1 MAAALASPAVSLSSG
16 TSSIPLR
23 VLCVSVLNPFPLR
36 ELIAAAQRSARLYW
50 IPINFRL
57 ARLTFRTHQDKRER
71 FSPVPRMAQQT
82 SLSSE
87 NLPAGEAALALKNVS
102 KSFPGVSALDDV
114 SFDVM
119 PGEVHALL
127 GENGAGKSTLI
138 KIVSGVYPPTSGEMH
153 VHGKPVH
160 FAHPREAQAH
170 GIATIYQEFSLY
182 PELTVAENIFAGNM
196 PRKFSGLVLDWA
208 AAARQAAAVLESLD
222 ASDLDVRARVGTLSV
237 GNRQRVEIAKALSR
251 QAQILILD
259 EPTAVLTQHDT
270 ERLYGIIRRLRA
282 QKVALVYIS
291 HRLNEIFALA
301 DRVTV
306 LRDGKFIGV
315 KPAAETNEGE
325 LIRMMVGR
333 ALELEPL
340 PHLDNPAPTGQ
351 VVLRVRNLSRRPLL
365 RDASLEVR
373 AGEIVGL
380 AGLVGSGRSELAQA
394 VFGVAPPESGTI
406 EIDGKPVKITR
417 PEEAIGLGIAYAP
430 EDRQRQGLVI
440 AMTVAENIGL
450 TRIWQ
455 LMRGPFLDF
464 QAEEMLARQYIGTL
478 RIKTPSSHQVAR
490 NLSGGNQ
497 QKIVLGKWLA
507 TKPRL
512 LIVDEPTRGIDVG
525 ARAEIHR
532 LLDGLARDEKMA
544 ILVISSDLPEIL
556 RLSDRV
562 CVMREGYL
570 VAEFARRNATQENV
584 LAAAVG
590 QQLNGE
596 RTTASDH

>member
-1 MAAALASPAVSLSSG
+1 
-16 TSSIPLR
+16 
-23 VLCVSVLNPFPLR
+23 
-36 ELIAAAQRSARLYW
+36 
-50 IPINFRL
+50 
-57 ARLTFRTHQDKRER
+57 
-71 FSPVPRMAQQT
+71 MAQQNPTT
-82 SLSSE
+82 SSLIQPE
-87 NLPAGEAALALKNVS
+87 GEPALVLRNIS
-102 KSFPGVSALDDV
+102 KSFPGVRALDDV
-114 SFDVM
+114 SFDVW

-138 KIVSGVYPPTSGEMH
+138 KIMSGVYPPGSGEMH
-153 VHGKPVH
+153 VNGKAVH
-160 FAHPREAQAH
+160 FAHPREAQAQ

-182 PELTVAENIFAGNM
+182 PELTVAENIFSGNM

-208 AAARQAAAVLESLD
+208 RAARDAAAVLESLD
-222 ASDLDVRARVGTLSV
+222 ASDLDVRSRIGTLSV

-251 QAQILILD
+251 QARILILD

-270 ERLYGIIRRLRA
+270 ERLFGIIRRLRA
-282 QKVALVYIS
+282 QKVAVVYIS
-291 HRLNEIFALA
+291 HRLNEIFTLA

-306 LRDGKFIGV
+306 LRDGKLIGIR
-315 KPAAETNEGE
+315 PAGETNESE

-333 ALELEPL
+333 ALELEPM
-340 PHLDNPAPTGQ
+340 PHLDSALPTGA
-351 VVLRVRNLSRRPLL
+351 VVLRARNLARRPLL
-365 RDASLEVR
+365 RDASIEVR

-394 VFGVAPPESGTI
+394 VFGVAPPESGTV
-406 EIDGKPVKITR
+406 EIDGRAVKISR
-417 PEEAIGLGIAYAP
+417 PEDAIALGIAYAP
-430 EDRQRQGLVI
+430 EDRQRQGLVV

-455 LMRGPFLDF
+455 LMRGPFVDL
-464 QAEEMLARQYIGTL
+464 QAEDRLAQEYIGTL
-478 RIKTPSSHQVAR
+478 RIKTPDSHQVTR

-532 LLDGLARDEKMA
+532 LLDRLAREENMA
-544 ILVISSDLPEIL
+544 ILVISSDLPEVL
-556 RLSDRV
+556 RLSDRIY
-562 CVMREGYL
+562 VMREGYL
-570 VAEFARRNATQENV
+570 VAEFARNNATQENI

-590 QQLNGE
+590 QRANGDSNISAIPE
-596 RTTASDH
+596 HR

>member
-1 MAAALASPAVSLSSG
+1 MSTALLIRFDLYPPMAP
-16 TSSIPLR
+16 
-23 VLCVSVLNPFPLR
+23 
-36 ELIAAAQRSARLYW
+36 
-50 IPINFRL
+50 
-57 ARLTFRTHQDKRER
+57 
-71 FSPVPRMAQQT
+71 
-82 SLSSE
+82 E
-87 NLPAGEAALALKNVS
+87 NLPAAAPASSSDKPALALRNVS
-102 KSFPGVSALDDV
+102 KSFPGVRALDGV
-114 SFDVM
+114 SFDVW

-138 KIVSGVYPPTSGEMH
+138 KIVSGVYPPTSGEME
-153 VHGKPVH
+153 VDGKTVH

-182 PELTVAENIFAGNM
+182 PELTVAENIFSGNM
-196 PRKFSGLVLDWA
+196 PRTLGGFALDWDR
-208 AAARQAAAVLESLD
+208 AARDSATLLESLD
-222 ASDLDVRARVGTLSV
+222 AADLSVRSRVGTLSV

-251 QAQILILD
+251 KARILILD

-270 ERLYGIIRRLRA
+270 ERLYGIIHRLRA
-282 QKVALVYIS
+282 QKVAIVYIS

-301 DRVTV
+301 NRVTV

-315 KPAAETNEGE
+315 KPASETNEGE

-340 PHLDNPAPTGQ
+340 PHVGEVAPAGP
-351 VVLRVRNLSRRPLL
+351 VILRVRNLARRPLL

-406 EIDGKPVKITR
+406 EIDGRSVNISR
-417 PEEAIGLGIAYAP
+417 PEDAIALGIAYAP
-430 EDRQRQGLVI
+430 EDRQRQGLVV
-440 AMTVAENIGL
+440 AMTVGENIGL
-450 TRIWQ
+450 TRIWK
-455 LMRGPFLDF
+455 LMRGPFLNF
-464 QAEEMLARQYIGTL
+464 EAEDKLADEYIRML
-478 RIKTPSSHQVAR
+478 RIKTPNSHQIAR

-532 LLDGLARDEKMA
+532 LLDKLAREEQMA
-544 ILVISSDLPEIL
+544 ILVISSDLPEVL
-556 RLSDRV
+556 RLSDRI
-562 CVMREGYL
+562 CVMREGHL
-570 VAEFARRNATQENV
+570 VAEFARNNATQENI

-590 QQLNGE
+590 QQLNGGS
-596 RTTASDH
+596 RAAPISGH

>member
-1 MAAALASPAVSLSSG
+1 
-16 TSSIPLR
+16 
-23 VLCVSVLNPFPLR
+23 
-36 ELIAAAQRSARLYW
+36 
-50 IPINFRL
+50 
-57 ARLTFRTHQDKRER
+57 
-71 FSPVPRMAQQT
+71 MAQQT
-82 SLSSE
+82 SPFSE
-87 NLPAGEAALALKNVS
+87 NLPAGASALALKNVS
-102 KSFPGVSALDDV
+102 KSFPGVRALDDV

-138 KIVSGVYPPTSGEMH
+138 KIMSGVYPPTSGEMQ

-222 ASDLDVRARVGTLSV
+222 ASDLNVRSRVGTLSV

-270 ERLYGIIRRLRA
+270 ERLFGIIHRLRA

-306 LRDGKFIGV
+306 LRDGKLIGV

-325 LIRMMVGR
+325 LIRMMVCR
-333 ALELEPL
+333 ALDQEPVS
-340 PHLDNPAPTGQ
+340 HLDNPSPAGQ
-351 VVLRVRNLSRRPLL
+351 HVLRVSKLARRPLL
-365 RDASLEVR
+365 RDASLVVR

-417 PEEAIGLGIAYAP
+417 PEEAIELGIAYAP

-450 TRIWQ
+450 TRIWD

-464 QAEEMLARQYIGTL
+464 QAEEQLAQQYTETL
-478 RIKTPSSHQVAR
+478 RIKTPTIHQVAR

-532 LLDGLARDEKMA
+532 LLDRLARDEKMA

-562 CVMREGYL
+562 CVMREGCL
-570 VAEFARRNATQENV
+570 VAEFPRNRATQENV

-596 RTTASDH
+596 TATPPVSTDQNP

>member
-1 MAAALASPAVSLSSG
+1 
-16 TSSIPLR
+16 
-23 VLCVSVLNPFPLR
+23 
-36 ELIAAAQRSARLYW
+36 
-50 IPINFRL
+50 
-57 ARLTFRTHQDKRER
+57 LTFRTHQDKRER

-102 KSFPGVSALDDV
+102 KSFPGVRALDDV

-544 ILVISSDLPEIL
+544 ILVISSDLSEIL

-570 VAEFARRNATQENV
+570 VAEFARRKATQENV

-596 RTTASDH
+596 KTTASDH

>member
-1 MAAALASPAVSLSSG
+1 
-16 TSSIPLR
+16 
-23 VLCVSVLNPFPLR
+23 
-36 ELIAAAQRSARLYW
+36 
-50 IPINFRL
+50 
-57 ARLTFRTHQDKRER
+57 
-71 FSPVPRMAQQT
+71 MAQQT
-82 SLSSE
+82 SLSTE
-87 NLPAGEAALALKNVS
+87 NLPPGEAALALKNVS
-102 KSFPGVSALDDV
+102 KSFPGVRALDDV
-114 SFDVM
+114 SFDVS

-138 KIVSGVYPPTSGEMH
+138 KIMSGVYPPTSGEMR

-196 PRKFSGLVLDWA
+196 PRKFSGIVLDWA

-222 ASDLDVRARVGTLSV
+222 AGDLDVRARVGTLSV

-333 ALELEPL
+333 ALELEPA
-340 PHLDNPAPTGQ
+340 PHLDNPSPVGQ
-351 VVLRVRNLSRRPLL
+351 VVLRVSRLARRPLL

-406 EIDGKPVKITR
+406 EIDGKVVRITQ
-417 PEEAIGLGIAYAP
+417 PEEAIELGIAYAP

-450 TRIWQ
+450 TRIWE

-464 QAEEMLARQYIGTL
+464 HAEEQLAAEYTETL
-478 RIKTPSSHQVAR
+478 RIKTPTIHQVAR

-532 LLDGLARDEKMA
+532 LLDRLARDEMMA

-562 CVMREGYL
+562 CVMREGCL
-570 VAEFARRNATQENV
+570 VAEFPRNKVTQENV

-596 RTTASDH
+596 TATPPGSNQAPPTSFGPSP